1 LHLYH
6 TNPRCHLYLAT
17 AYEETGQYQR
27 AVETFQHALGVDLET
42 DKIYARLGI
51 DYLHLRR
58 FDKAVDAMAHASRLN
73 PLDLNN
79 LLNLGMAYMQLGR
92 IDDAE
97 GAFRG
102 IVAPDDR
109 GAAAHDGLGLVA
121 VGRKDMETARRE
133 FERAVEINPNEA
145 KALLDLGILYQS
157 IGNRER
163 SLQYLELFLIKAP
176 KGQFA
181 DQLPAVRAA
190 IREMKKE

>member
-1 LHLYH
+1 
-6 TNPRCHLYLAT
+6 
-17 AYEETGQYQR
+17 
-27 AVETFQHALGVDLET
+27 
-42 DKIYARLGI
+42 
-51 DYLHLRR
+51 
-58 FDKAVDAMAHASRLN
+58 
-73 PLDLNN
+73 
-79 LLNLGMAYMQLGR
+79 MAYMQLGR

-102 IVAPDDR
+102 IVAQDDR
-109 GAAAHDGLGLVA
+109 CAAAHDGLGLVA